1 MLGSCYPLPLAALGA
16 VARPLR
22 HLARH
27 WAAQAVGRGV
37 PHGSVHHAV
46 LSHIAAP
53 HAAAPMLTCIRMPGV
68 LPAGPLLAAPAGPA
82 GSGVFAGPGSGL
94 TGSSYAVGTGG
105 GVAAGSGAAFASTSA
120 SATGVGG
127 GVLGSSGLAGAAAP
141 LTAAALIVAGLIT
154 GVTARPDQSAF
165 SEQPAFQPAIMAT
178 MAPHVVLSPISTVLS
193 PVSTSSGAPVMLTV
207 MSQPD
212 MAISELPEQMPEMP
226 ALGTGASTGA
236 GSTTLPE
243 PASLDLLGSCVLGIV
258 AARERGQASQR
269 WFMRAQAQQIRRV
282 RQPAEPVARLALS
295 RPGARWLGLN
305 GAGARPAVH
314 QHHLTAARA

>member
-1 MLGSCYPLPLAALGA
+1 MLGSCYPLPQAALGA

-37 PHGSVHHAV
+37 LHGSVHHAV

-94 TGSSYAVGTGG
+94 TGSS
-105 GVAAGSGAAFASTSA
+105 
-120 SATGVGG
+120 
-127 GVLGSSGLAGAAAP
+127 GLAGAAAP

-154 GVTARPDQSAF
+154 GVTAKPDQSAF

-193 PVSTSSGAPVMLTV
+193 LVSTSSGAPVMLTV